1 MIRYFA
7 VICLILILAPTE
19 GLAQKSRVKKAR
31 ASRNVPAK
39 KQVTEPATEPAQDLK
54 ALSDEASKSRTRL
67 LEASESYRESL
78 DKLLALQKKDAERVQ
93 SSVEKNRKLLEMGL
107 IARRQLDESELELA
121 SVNDKLG
128 DVEKQILALDNLV
141 AEVRLAEEADREAAS
156 EQFKIRSTGRLVR
169 YVGSSRW
176 AMSDFTKVDAFF
188 RLKFGK
194 PLPVSA
200 FGQTH
205 THNRLG
211 FDHREAIDVAVHP
224 DSEEGQELINYLAS
238 QGISFIAIRGP
249 IAGSATG
256 AHIHIG
262 PSSKRIN

>member
-39 KQVTEPATEPAQDLK
+39 KQVTEPVTEPTQDLK
-54 ALSDEASKSRTRL
+54 ALSDEASKSRARL

-128 DVEKQILALDNLV
+128 DVEKQIQSLDNLV
-141 AEVRLAEEADREAAS
+141 AEVRLAEEADKEAS

-176 AMSDFTKVDAFF
+176 AMSDITKVDAFF
-188 RLKFGK
+188 RLRFGK

>member
-7 VICLILILAPTE
+7 VILLILIWAPTE

-39 KQVTEPATEPAQDLK
+39 KQVAEPVQDLK
-54 ALSDEASKSRTRL
+54 SLSDEASKSRARL

-78 DKLLALQKKDAERVQ
+78 DKLLVLQKLDAERVQ
-93 SSVEKNRKLLEMGL
+93 TSVEKNRKLLEMGL

-121 SVNDKLG
+121 SVNDKLS
-128 DVEKQILALDNLV
+128 DVEKQIQALDNLV
-141 AEVRLAEEADREAAS
+141 AEVRLAEEADKEAAG
-156 EQFKIRSTGRLVR
+156 EQFRIRSTGRLVR

-176 AMSDFTKVDAFF
+176 AMSDFTRVDAFF

-211 FDHREAIDVAVHP
+211 FDHREAVDVAVHP
-224 DSEEGQELINYLAS
+224 DSDEGQELINYLAS